1 MRGPCPHRTAP
12 MPIQTSLPR
21 STRAGGLGTGA
32 LVFLGVVLL
41 FVLGIGGCGVGKYNS
56 LASGKVAVEAR
67 WADVDNMYKRRSELV
82 PNLVAT
88 VKGVANFEQKTLT
101 DVTEARAAVGK
112 LQMPST
118 LPTDPAQLDAYIK
131 AQQGLSG
138 ALGRLFA
145 VAENYPALKATES
158 FRDLQSQIEGTENRI
173 AVARRGYIDSIQG
186 YESARTTFPGNL
198 VAGLFHFEKI
208 PQPTIAPEERAV
220 PKVDFGTEKK

>member
-1 MRGPCPHRTAP
+1 
-12 MPIQTSLPR
+12 MPIQTSLPH
-21 STRAGGLGTGA
+21 STRTGGLGTGA
-32 LVFLGVVLL
+32 LVVLGVLL
-41 FVLGIGGCGVGKYNS
+41 LLALSIGGCGVGRYNS
-56 LASGKVAVEAR
+56 LTRSKVAVEAK
-67 WADVDNMYKRRSELV
+67 WAEIDNQYKRRNDLV

-101 DVTEARAAVGK
+101 DVTEARAAVGR

-145 VAENYPALKATES
+145 VAENYPALKATEN

-173 AVARRGYIDSIQG
+173 AVARRDYIDSIQG
-186 YESARTTFPGNL
+186 YESARSTFPGNL

-208 PQPTIAPEERAV
+208 PQPSIAPEERAV
-220 PKVDFGTEKK
+220 PKVDFGTDKK